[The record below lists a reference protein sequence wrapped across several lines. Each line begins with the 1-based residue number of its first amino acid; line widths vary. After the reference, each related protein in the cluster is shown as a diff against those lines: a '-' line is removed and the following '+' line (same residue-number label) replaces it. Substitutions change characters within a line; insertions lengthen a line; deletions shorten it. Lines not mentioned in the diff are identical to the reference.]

1 MADALN
7 QYGPT
12 FQIKLLSALLKSNEF
27 TSTII
32 DILEGEYFESEGN
45 KWLILSIRTLLP
57 WKCLR

>member
-32 DILEGEYFESEGN
+32 FVTILF
-45 KWLILSIRTLLP
+45 LIRLSTGLIYQI
-57 WKCLR
+57 

>member
-32 DILEGEYFESEGN
+32 DILEGDYFE
-45 KWLILSIRTLLP
+45 
-57 WKCLR
+57 